1 MSLVNQTIGN
11 YKVIKL
17 LGEGGMGA
25 VYLAEHPVIGR
36 KVAIKVLHVS
46 LARDADIVGR
56 FFNEAR
62 AIHTIGH
69 ENIVEILDFGQTPD
83 GQPYFIME
91 YLAGE
96 SMNDRVGRGPMPAA
110 EVALIADQI
119 CRALSAAHAKGI
131 VHRDLK
137 PHNVH
142 IQIDEEG
149 KPQVKLLDFGV
160 AKILGA
166 TDTAGQSVKTRTGS
180 LMGTPLYMSPEQ
192 CRGSGTLDHRT
203 DIYSLGVM
211 IYEMLAGRPPFTA
224 EGVGELFAKHMLEEP
239 PPLLEFAP
247 DTPPAMAAAVMRSL
261 AKSLDERFATM
272 EEFRS
277 ALVKG
282 AAGGPLTMRTAA
294 VRQTNATVPKSATRT
309 QAQQSTTLSSAS
321 SEIEDDLKPPRR
333 RSGLAVGA
341 VALVAAG
348 VLGVVFLKRPSHV
361 DSSTSP
367 VPPAPV
373 PIPTP
378 PPAPEPAMVTIRMEA
393 TPVGTHVF
401 RASDD
406 KDLGAVPVEL
416 KVHKSTVHSE
426 YVFRSDGY
434 KPKALTVE
442 SNVDRTVHAALE
454 KEPPV
459 APAVPPPE
467 PLPPPRA
474 ASDAPKKPAPSHRPA
489 ARRRSPNPD
498 EDGLATPNF

>member
-1 MSLVNQTIGN
+1 
-11 YKVIKL
+11 
-17 LGEGGMGA
+17 
-25 VYLAEHPVIGR
+25 
-36 KVAIKVLHVS
+36 
-46 LARDADIVGR
+46 
-56 FFNEAR
+56 
-62 AIHTIGH
+62 
-69 ENIVEILDFGQTPD
+69 
-83 GQPYFIME
+83 ME
-91 YLAGE
+91 YLSGE
-96 SMNDRVGRGPMPAA
+96 SMNDRVSRGPMPAA

-247 DTPPAMAAAVMRSL
+247 ETPPAMAAAVMRSL

-272 EEFRS
+272 EDFRS

-282 AAGGPLTMRTAA
+282 AAGGPLTARTAA
-294 VRQTNATVPKSATRT
+294 VRPTGTVAPPSARQTH
-309 QAQQSTTLSSAS
+309 AQQSTTLSSAS
-321 SEIEDDLKPPRR
+321 SEIEDDLTPPRR
-333 RSGLAVGA
+333 RSGLAIGA

-348 VLGVVFLKRPSHV
+348 VLAVVFLKRPSHV
-361 DSSTSP
+361 DSPTSSAASA
-367 VPPAPV
+367 PAPV

-378 PPAPEPAMVTIRMEA
+378 PPPPEPAMVTIRMEA

-406 KDLGAVPVEL
+406 KDLGPVPVEL
-416 KVHKSTVHSE
+416 KVPKSTVHAE

-434 KPKALTVE
+434 KLKALTIE
-442 SNVDRTVHAALE
+442 PNVDRTVHAALE
-454 KEPPV
+454 KE
-459 APAVPPPE
+459 
-467 PLPPPRA
+467 LPPPPAPLSPPRA
-474 ASDAPKKPAPSHRPA
+474 SSDTPKKPVPPHRPSS
-489 ARRRSPNPD
+489 RRRSPNPD